1 MTTNHLKNL
10 VDTHGA
16 AKHIALSAST
26 LNKLRVY
33 GGGPRFYKLGRRVA
47 YDLADLNSWLDG
59 RRRQSTSEYGPH
71 ASSFV
76 TFRHS

>member
-1 MTTNHLKNL
+1 MTTNPLKNL
-10 VDTHGA
+10 VDTHRA

-47 YDLADLNSWLDG
+47 YDLVDLNSWLEG
-59 RRRQSTSEYGPH
+59 RHRQSTSEYAAH
-71 ASSFV
+71 STSFV
-76 TFRHS
+76 TRRLS